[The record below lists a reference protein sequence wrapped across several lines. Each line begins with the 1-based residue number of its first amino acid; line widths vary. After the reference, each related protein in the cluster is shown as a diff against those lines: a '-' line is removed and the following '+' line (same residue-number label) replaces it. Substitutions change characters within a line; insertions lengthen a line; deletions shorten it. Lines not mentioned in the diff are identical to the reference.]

1 MLAYTRVHIRAF
13 LFLPGLICTSAVPR
27 EDVEICF
34 CSSNA
39 APRKSNGGMRPSSGG
54 MAPRPELARRAARL
68 IRPPAAASSE
78 SKQNDKDGTSTPF
91 LSVSHLTNAPA
102 ASDKSKD
109 GDEKEGTYTRSHTLK
124 HIRAFNLPST

>member
-1 MLAYTRVHIRAF
+1 MNTSRLIRAF
-13 LFLPGLICTSAVPR
+13 LILAGLICTPAVPR

-34 CSSNA
+34 CSYA
-39 APRKSNGGMRPSSGG
+39 ASSRKSTGGMR
-54 MAPRPELARRAARL
+54 PRPELARRAARL